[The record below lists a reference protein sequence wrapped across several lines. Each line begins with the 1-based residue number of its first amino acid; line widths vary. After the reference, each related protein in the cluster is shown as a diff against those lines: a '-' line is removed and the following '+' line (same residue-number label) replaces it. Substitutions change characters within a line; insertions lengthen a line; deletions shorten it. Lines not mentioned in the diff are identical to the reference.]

1 MCEALARVLHETIT
15 MRSSGSWM
23 LAQLDFA
30 TRAHHVHADAG
41 RMALLSG
48 SVTRERYEDYLVRM
62 FAFEAPVEARWRTTE
77 GLSTIVEVPPRLRA
91 GFLLSD
97 LGALAIRPE
106 IPPAAPFVGV
116 EQALGWMYVVE
127 RGRRMHSLL
136 GRHLA
141 RRLPQ
146 VMAIASNYLGAASPC
161 GLRWQQFGVA
171 LDRFATH
178 HVIVDQII
186 NAAHRGF
193 RLLRQHTPRVPTA
206 DLTIHAA

>member
-1 MCEALARVLHETIT
+1 MCDALARELHEAIT

-30 TRAHHVHADAG
+30 TRGHHVHADAG
-41 RMALLSG
+41 RMALLSS

-62 FAFEAPVEARWRTTE
+62 FAFEAPIEARWRATE
-77 GLSTIVEVPPRLRA
+77 GLSTIVEVPSRFRA

-97 LGALAIRPE
+97 LAALAIRPE
-106 IPPAAPFVGV
+106 LPPAAPFVGV

-146 VMAIASNYLGAASPC
+146 VMAIAGNYLGAASPC
-161 GLRWQQFGVA
+161 GLRWQQFGEA

-193 RLLRQHTPRVPTA
+193 RLLRQQTPQFPATTSSFR
-206 DLTIHAA
+206 AA